1 MSSTRIAAVAALLGL
16 VTACGRP
23 ADSVI
28 QPGAGAAEALQRRLI
43 EAKPGDIVTLAA
55 GRFEFTDGLSLDQSK
70 VTIRGAGPAQTIL
83 SFKGQ
88 TGAGEGLLVTGDDV
102 TLEGFAVEDTKGDGI
117 KSKGADRITYRDLR
131 VEWTRGPDPKNG
143 AYGVYPVESRDV
155 LIERVTVRG
164 ASDAGIYVGQSR
176 NIIVRDSR
184 AELNVAGIEIEN
196 SSDADVHR
204 NVVTRNTGGILVFD
218 LPDLPV
224 KDGRS
229 IRVFDNEITD
239 NDTPNFAPPGN
250 IVASVPSGT
259 GIMVMAASG
268 VHVFRNQ
275 LQRNRTVHVLV
286 AAYFMPL
293 KDTAYDPLP
302 SDIVVRDNIY
312 GPGGGDPQGMLQ
324 PLGKALGGQLPPIVW
339 DGVDTAGG
347 KTVPATLHVLEPTA
361 VPFISLGLRTTPV
374 DLGTAQPTP
383 VRPVAATAAPA
394 EPAAVKLPQDRG

>member
-1 MSSTRIAAVAALLGL
+1 MSIVRSAALAALLGL
-16 VTACGRP
+16 TAACGGPVDRT
-23 ADSVI
+23 I

-83 SFKGQ
+83 SFRGQ

-131 VEWTRGPDPKNG
+131 VEWTRGPDSKNG
-143 AYGVYPVESRDV
+143 AYGVYPVESKDV

-312 GPGGGDPQGMLQ
+312 GAGGGDPQGMLQ

-383 VRPVAATAAPA
+383 VRPVAATAVPA